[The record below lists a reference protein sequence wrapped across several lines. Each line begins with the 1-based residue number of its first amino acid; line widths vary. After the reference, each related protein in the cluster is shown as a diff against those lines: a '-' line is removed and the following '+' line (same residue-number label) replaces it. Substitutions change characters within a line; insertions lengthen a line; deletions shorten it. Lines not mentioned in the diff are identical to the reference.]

1 MNNSDDI
8 PMIWN
13 ESKSK
18 DKLIKR
24 MVKAHKKRK
33 REEKIDALQDDP
45 KMWKG
50 LQ

>member
-1 MNNSDDI
+1 MNNSDDM

-24 MVKAHKKRK
+24 MVKAHKKKK
-33 REEKIDALQDDP
+33 RQEKLDALQDDSSKWQGP
-45 KMWKG
+45 
-50 LQ
+50 Q